1 MMLYILRHAEAEA
14 TAASGGDEA
23 RKLTV
28 HGKERMSDA
37 AAGMRAFGLKFDA
50 ILASPLVRAGETA
63 EIVAAEYS
71 NSPPPQVL
79 PALSGG
85 VPPAQALTAL
95 APFARH
101 DHVLIVGHEPQLS
114 GLVSLMLTGS
124 PDAMHLRLKKGACV
138 ALDVPKRFERGAAEL
153 RWMLTQRQLRRL
165 RK

>member
-1 MMLYILRHAEAEA
+1 MMLYILRHAEAEK
-14 TAASGGDEA
+14 TAESGGDEA

-28 HGKERMSDA
+28 HGKDRMSDA

-50 ILASPLVRAGETA
+50 ILTSPLVRACETA
-63 EIVAAEYS
+63 EIVAGEYS
-71 NSPPPQVL
+71 NSPSPQVL

-85 VPPAQALTAL
+85 VPAAEAVTAL

-114 GLVSLMLTGS
+114 GLASLLLTGS
-124 PDAMHLRLKKGACV
+124 PDGMHLRLKKGACV
-138 ALDVPKRFERGAAEL
+138 ALDVPKRLEQGAAEL

>member
-1 MMLYILRHAEAEA
+1 MMLYILRHAEAEE
-14 TAASGGDEA
+14 TAETGGDEA

-28 HGKERMSDA
+28 HGKDRMSDA
-37 AAGMRAFGLKFDA
+37 AAGMRAFGIKFDA
-50 ILASPLVRAGETA
+50 IVTSPLVRAAETA
-63 EIVAAEYS
+63 GIVASAYS

-85 VPPAQALTAL
+85 VPPAEAVTAL
-95 APFARH
+95 MPFARH
-101 DHVLIVGHEPQLS
+101 DNVLIVGHEPQLS
-114 GLVSLMLTGS
+114 GLVSLLLTGS

-138 ALDVPKRFERGAAEL
+138 ALDVPRRFERGGAEL